1 MLFDINLSNFF
12 DMSPQARETITKR
25 NKWDDIKLKCFCM
38 VKKTF
43 NKMKKLPTK
52 WEKIFANNTSDKGL
66 ISKIYK
72 ELLTQHEKNKTN
84 LSKNWEN
91 NLNRHFYKEDI
102 QMANRQTKRCSTSL
116 IIREKNRMRYHLTP
130 VTMAIIKKTTNNM

>member
-52 WEKIFANNTSDKGL
+52 WEKIFANNLSDKML
-66 ISKIYK
+66 ITEMYK
-72 ELLTQHEKNKTN
+72 KFIQLNIRKKTR
-84 LSKNWEN
+84 KT
-91 NLNRHFYKEDI
+91 RIK
-102 QMANRQTKRCSTSL
+102 NRQRT
-116 IIREKNRMRYHLTP
+116 
-130 VTMAIIKKTTNNM
+130 